1 MEVRIRE
8 HCVVFCVS
16 YFDSLIITLFFYNI
30 VTKNIKKNKI
40 YKKLINYLV
49 NLVYFWPSKGL
60 T

>member
-8 HCVVFCVS
+8 HYVVFCVS
-16 YFDSLIITLFFYNI
+16 YFIRLIITLFFYNI

-49 NLVYFWPSKGL
+49 NLVYFWPSRGL